1 MASSQLFSFVRADSL
16 QVRTHSHSS
25 GNDQE
30 SRGAVS
36 SKAEMGKPNTVPRFD
51 GFWKGFC
58 FFSAEGEV
66 FFLFREQIL
75 QQERESSTLNSN
87 VKTVS
92 FAGLCRMFNYFH
104 ICKVECRR
112 RSLESSNLLC
122 FGHGPIPAL
131 GLLLF
136 LFLLF
141 LILADG
147 FVPGG
152 SAVTLCHLQS
162 HCGLRQEALGKDP
175 SWLHETGNEE
185 I

>member
-1 MASSQLFSFVRADSL
+1 MASSQLFSFARADSL

-25 GNDQE
+25 GNHQE
-30 SRGAVS
+30 SRGAVG
-36 SKAEMGKPNTVPRFD
+36 SKAMGKPNTVPHFD
-51 GFWKGFC
+51 GCWKGFC

-66 FFLFREQIL
+66 FLFREQTL

-92 FAGLCRMFNYFH
+92 FTGLCRMFNYFH
-104 ICKVECRR
+104 ICKVGCRR

-131 GLLLF
+131 GLLF
-136 LFLLF
+136 FFFLF

-147 FVPGG
+147 FVSGG

-175 SWLHETGNEE
+175 GWLRETGNEE